1 MIKKLMGA
9 GMQGIYLA
17 PTVELIEVKTERGF
31 ADSMIKEEEEF

>member
-1 MIKKLMGA
+1 MIKTLLES

-17 PTVELIEVKTERGF
+17 PTVELIEVKTEKGF